1 MNKNSLLVLS
11 VVTLAALGVA
21 ALALRDEN
29 SVASTAER
37 ASLFPELSGHIN
49 DVARVRVE
57 KEGKAVTLQREGG
70 KWTLVDR
77 GGYPAL
83 FEKVKE
89 LVVRLAELQIE
100 EEKTNRKE
108 NHSKLELE
116 WPSQATDDHV
126 ATTARVTVED
136 AGGKELAALVVGK
149 SEWRGGKSTVFVRRA
164 AEDQVYLC
172 SLRSSFD
179 LDSDAK
185 SWIETKLVSIPG
197 DRVQSVR
204 IEHADGESVE
214 IGRSA
219 TNHTQFTIQDMPL
232 GRTESYAGVA
242 NGVAQ
247 ALSSMP
253 IEDVRPAS
261 EIDFSKDPVAK
272 TRYRCT
278 DGLELLIETAR
289 VEDRV
294 WARLVASYFPP
305 PDSTPPASE
314 TQEER
319 AESAT
324 TSGPPT
330 EEASPAQEEDVAKEA
345 EDMNERLAPWAFE
358 LGSYKVDQLAKRM
371 KDLLAEPTPT
381 AGGDEGLEGVMHD
394 LGVHQ
399 DEPGS
404 AQHESEPSAPSQED
418 EEATPP
424 SPAEAEPK

>member
-1 MNKNSLLVLS
+1 MKKNGLLVLS
-11 VVTLAALGVA
+11 IATLAALGVA
-21 ALALRDEN
+21 ALALRDDS

-37 ASLFPELSGHIN
+37 ASVFPELSAHVN
-49 DVARVRVE
+49 DVAKVRVE

-70 KWTLVDR
+70 KWNLVDR

-89 LVVRLAELQIE
+89 LVVRMAELQIE
-100 EEKTNRKE
+100 EEKTNRRE

-126 ATTARVTVED
+126 TSTARVTLED
-136 AGGKELAALVVGK
+136 ANGKELAALVVGK
-149 SEWRGGKSTVFVRRA
+149 SEWRGGKAKVYVRRA

-172 SLRSSFD
+172 SLRSSLD
-179 LDSDAK
+179 LESEAK
-185 SWIETKLVSIPG
+185 SWIDTKLVSIPG
-197 DRVQSVR
+197 DRVQSVT

-219 TNHTQFTIQDMPL
+219 ANHTQFTLQNMPI

-261 EIDFSKDPVAK
+261 EIDFTKEPVAR
-272 TRYRCT
+272 TRFHCT
-278 DGLELLIETAR
+278 DGLDLLIETAR
-289 VEDRV
+289 VDDRV
-294 WARLVASYFPP
+294 WARLEASY
-305 PDSTPPASE
+305 TPPTVATPAADE
-314 TQEER
+314 IQGDPP
-319 AESAT
+319 SAT
-324 TSGPPT
+324 TSEPPT
-330 EEASPAQEEDVAKEA
+330 EDSATGTEKDVAKEA
-345 EDMNERLAPWAFE
+345 EEMNQRFTPWAFE

-381 AGGDEGLEGVMHD
+381 AVGDGGLD
-394 LGVHQ
+394 LGPDQ
-399 DEPGS
+399 DESDVDGS
-404 AQHESEPSAPSQED
+404 VVHEDAPPMED
-418 EEATPP
+418 EEPTPATPDDK
-424 SPAEAEPK
+424 ADPK